1 MTRRARCLVLRRRA
15 GVTGRRAG
23 AALCVGVDG
32 TEHRHGDSCTQQ
44 AFQ

>member
-23 AALCVGVDG
+23 AALCV
-32 TEHRHGDSCTQQ
+32 
-44 AFQ
+44 